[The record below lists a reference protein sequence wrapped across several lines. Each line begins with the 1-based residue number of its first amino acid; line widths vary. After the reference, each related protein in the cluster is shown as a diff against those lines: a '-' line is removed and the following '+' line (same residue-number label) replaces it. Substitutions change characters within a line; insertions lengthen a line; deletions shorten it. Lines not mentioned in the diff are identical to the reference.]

1 MIIAKPN
8 PQTLFSFGA
17 FALSSAVLI
26 FWNSSMYFF
35 SSQPKWYNL
44 GIIFLLVPVL
54 GYVLYR
60 IFFQLKRIEVGNN
73 QMAIHFLLYGKKS
86 VYELTKV
93 KSWKEHVIK
102 VGKSTTYNELEIIFI
117 AGNSISIGKKE
128 YTEYDKI
135 ISYLKKKAP
144 KKQISS

>member
-26 FWNSSMYFF
+26 FWNASIYFF

-44 GIIFLLVPVL
+44 GIILLLVPVL

-60 IFFQLKRIEVGNN
+60 VFFQLKKIEVGNN
-73 QMAIHFLLYGKKS
+73 QIVIHFLLYRKKR
-86 VYELTKV
+86 VYELSKIE
-93 KSWKEHVIK
+93 SWKEHVVK
-102 VGKSTTYNELEIIFI
+102 VGKSTTYNELEIIFTS
-117 AGNSISIGKKE
+117 GYTISIGKKE
-128 YTEYDKI
+128 YTEYTQI
-135 ISYLKKKAP
+135 LGYFNKKLPMKEN
-144 KKQISS
+144 KS